1 MNKIAVDLSLD
12 LRKKYGLRSF
22 PVVKGDV
29 VRIMKGSRKGEG
41 GKVMDVDHTRSRITV
56 EGITIAKAD
65 NKQKEFTLQ
74 PDYVEITR
82 LDLSRNERVEKIRK
96 LAALKK
102 IVIDENDLKQEPEIP
117 ETKNESLPDLSQ
129 EAALPETTEEKP
141 QELEAKGEA
150 VNPEEETKA
159 EEKEDHDNEN

>member
-22 PVVKGDV
+22 PIVKGDV

-102 IVIDENDLKQEPEIP
+102 IVIDENDLKQEPEVP
-117 ETKNESLPDLSQ
+117 ETKEESLPDLSQ
-129 EAALPETTEEKP
+129 EETLPEITGEKP
-141 QELEAKGEA
+141 QEPEAEGEA
-150 VNPEEETKA
+150 EKPEEETKA

>member
-22 PVVKGDV
+22 PIVKGDV

-102 IVIDENDLKQEPEIP
+102 IVIDENDLKQEPEVP
-117 ETKNESLPDLSQ
+117 ETKEESLPDLSQ
-129 EAALPETTEEKP
+129 EETLPEITGEKP
-141 QELEAKGEA
+141 QEPEAEGEGE
-150 VNPEEETKA
+150 NPEEETKA
-159 EEKEDHDNEN
+159 EEEDHDNEN

>member
-22 PVVKGDV
+22 PIVKGDV

-102 IVIDENDLKQEPEIP
+102 IVIDENDLKQEPEVP
-117 ETKNESLPDLSQ
+117 EITG
-129 EAALPETTEEKP
+129 EKP
-141 QELEAKGEA
+141 QEPEAEGEA
-150 VNPEEETKA
+150 ENPEEETKA
-159 EEKEDHDNEN
+159 EEEEDHDNEN

>member
-22 PVVKGDV
+22 PIVKGDV

-41 GKVMDVDHTRSRITV
+41 GKVMSVDHVGTRITV

-102 IVIDENDLKQEPEIP
+102 IVIDENDLKQEPEMP
-117 ETKNESLPDLSQ
+117 EPKEESLPDLSQ
-129 EAALPETTEEKP
+129 EEALPDNTEEKP
-141 QELEAKGEA
+141 QEPAAEVEGETPKGET
-150 VNPEEETKA
+150 EA

>member
-22 PVVKGDV
+22 PIVKGDV

-41 GKVMDVDHTRSRITV
+41 GKVMDVDHTKSRITV

-117 ETKNESLPDLSQ
+117 ETKEESLPDLSQ
-129 EAALPETTEEKP
+129 EELLPETTEEKP
-141 QELEAKGEA
+141 QEPKAEVETENA
-150 VNPEEETKA
+150 EEETKA

>member
-22 PVVKGDV
+22 PIVKGDV

-102 IVIDENDLKQEPEIP
+102 IVIDENDLKQEPEVP
-117 ETKNESLPDLSQ
+117 ETKEESLPDLSQ
-129 EAALPETTEEKP
+129 EEALPETTGEKP
-141 QELEAKGEA
+141 QEPEVEGEA
-150 VNPEEETKA
+150 ENKEEETKA

>member
-22 PVVKGDV
+22 PIVKGDV

-41 GKVMDVDHTRSRITV
+41 GKVMDVDHIRSRITV

-65 NKQKEFTLQ
+65 NKQKEFTLL

-82 LDLSRNERVEKIRK
+82 LDLSRNERVNKIRK
-96 LAALKK
+96 LAAMKK
-102 IVIDENDLKQEPEIP
+102 IVIDENDLKQEPELP
-117 ETKNESLPDLSQ
+117 ETKEESLPDLSQ
-129 EAALPETTEEKP
+129 EAALPEISEEKP
-141 QELEAKGEA
+141 QEAEAQ
-150 VNPEEETKA
+150 EENQEGETKE

>member
-22 PVVKGDV
+22 PIVKGDV

-102 IVIDENDLKQEPEIP
+102 IVIDENDLKQETEVP
-117 ETKNESLPDLSQ
+117 ETKEESLPDLSQ
-129 EAALPETTEEKP
+129 EEALPEVTGEKP
-141 QELEAKGEA
+141 NEPEAEGEA
-150 VNPEEETKA
+150 EKPEEETKA
-159 EEKEDHDNEN
+159 EEKEDHDN

>member
-22 PVVKGDV
+22 PIVKGDV

-41 GKVMDVDHTRSRITV
+41 GKVMDVDHTRYRITV

-102 IVIDENDLKQEPEIP
+102 IVIDENDLKQEPEVP
-117 ETKNESLPDLSQ
+117 ETKEESLPDLSQ
-129 EAALPETTEEKP
+129 EEALPETTGEKP
-141 QELEAKGEA
+141 KEPEAEGEA
-150 VNPEEETKA
+150 ENTEEETKV

>member
-1 MNKIAVDLSLD
+1 MNKISVGLSLD

-22 PVVKGDV
+22 PIVKGDV

-41 GKVMDVDHTRSRITV
+41 GKVMDVDHIRSRITV

-74 PDYVEITR
+74 PNFVEITR
-82 LDLSRNERVEKIRK
+82 LDLSRNERVQKIRK

-117 ETKNESLPDLSQ
+117 ETKEESLPDLSQ
-129 EAALPETTEEKP
+129 QEALPETIDEKP
-141 QELEAKGEA
+141 QEPALEGEE
-150 VNPEEETKA
+150 VNQESETKA
-159 EEKEDHDNEN
+159 EDKEDHDNEN

>member
-22 PVVKGDV
+22 PIVKGDV

-102 IVIDENDLKQEPEIP
+102 IVIDENDLKQEPEVP
-117 ETKNESLPDLSQ
+117 ETKEESLPDLSQ
-129 EAALPETTEEKP
+129 EEALPETTGEKP
-141 QELEAKGEA
+141 KEPEAEGEA
-150 VNPEEETKA
+150 ENTEEETKV

>member
-22 PVVKGDV
+22 PIVKGDV

-102 IVIDENDLKQEPEIP
+102 IVIDENDLKQEPEVP
-117 ETKNESLPDLSQ
+117 ETKEESLPDLSQ
-129 EAALPETTEEKP
+129 EETLPEITGEKP
-141 QELEAKGEA
+141 QEPEAEGEA
-150 VNPEEETKA
+150 ENPEEETKA
-159 EEKEDHDNEN
+159 EEEDHDNEN

>member
-22 PVVKGDV
+22 PIVKGDV

-117 ETKNESLPDLSQ
+117 ETKEESLPDLSQ
-129 EAALPETTEEKP
+129 EDALPEITGEKP
-141 QELEAKGEA
+141 QEPEAEGEA
-150 VNPEEETKA
+150 ENPEEETKA

>member
-22 PVVKGDV
+22 PIVKGDV

-65 NKQKEFTLQ
+65 NKQKEFTLH

-102 IVIDENDLKQEPEIP
+102 IVIDENDLKQETEVP
-117 ETKNESLPDLSQ
+117 ETKEESLPDLSQ
-129 EAALPETTEEKP
+129 EEALPEVTGEKP
-141 QELEAKGEA
+141 NEPEAEGEA
-150 VNPEEETKA
+150 EKPEEETKA
-159 EEKEDHDNEN
+159 EEKEDHDN

>member
-22 PVVKGDV
+22 PIVKGDV

-102 IVIDENDLKQEPEIP
+102 IVIDENDLKQEPEVP
-117 ETKNESLPDLSQ
+117 ETKEESLPDLSQ
-129 EAALPETTEEKP
+129 EETLPEITGEKP
-141 QELEAKGEA
+141 QEPEAEGEA
-150 VNPEEETKA
+150 ENPEEETKA
-159 EEKEDHDNEN
+159 EEEEDHDNEN